1 MKEVKFMHGE
11 VKVWYMTEEER
22 LEYIEKHPIRPT
34 PEAKR
39 RKEKGIDHIS
49 MDWSWAGK
57 RKNKKQ

>member
-1 MKEVKFMHGE
+1 MHGE